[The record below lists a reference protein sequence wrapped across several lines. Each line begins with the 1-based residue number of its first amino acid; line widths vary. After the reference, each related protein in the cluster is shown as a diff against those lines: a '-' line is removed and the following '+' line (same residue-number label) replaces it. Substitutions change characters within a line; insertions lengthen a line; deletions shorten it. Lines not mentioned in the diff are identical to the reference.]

1 MKRSILLILIVSP
14 LYLIAN
20 PFEKVNG
27 VQSLREQKKSMATP
41 DIPGNLVVDLGFNLL
56 LDKAPEMDKKFWGSK
71 SVGLTYMIDY
81 SPANTFFS
89 LNVGLGLGL
98 EKYALEDDL
107 LLSTTTDDELGRVAT
122 IDTLDFN
129 ANKSKIVMNYVE
141 IPFEFRIYTNQTDR
155 EKGMFFALGASAGYL
170 YQSFTKLKY
179 ELDGVNNKVKN
190 NTEFELNKFRAR
202 AIIRGGFR
210 GFNFFYKLGLT
221 ELFNSNRGPSGAPA
235 KMYTIGI
242 SFVGF

>member
-155 EKGMFFALGASAGYL
+155 EKGMFFAL
-170 YQSFTKLKY
+170 SFRWVSLPIFHQI
-179 ELDGVNNKVKN
+179 EV
-190 NTEFELNKFRAR
+190 
-202 AIIRGGFR
+202 
-210 GFNFFYKLGLT
+210 
-221 ELFNSNRGPSGAPA
+221 
-235 KMYTIGI
+235 
-242 SFVGF
+242 